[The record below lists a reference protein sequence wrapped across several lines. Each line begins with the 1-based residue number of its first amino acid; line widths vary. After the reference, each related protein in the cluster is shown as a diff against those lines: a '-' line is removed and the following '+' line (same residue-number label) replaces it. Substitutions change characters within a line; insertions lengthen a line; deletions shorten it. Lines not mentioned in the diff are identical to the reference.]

1 VEASRYE
8 VPGSQWAEFFAPRAQ
23 ERITLGNVTLEQLKD
38 RFTDPRTPTLPISV
52 DEYLDWLGREV
63 LPYTVNVSSQK
74 FIGHMTSALP
84 DFMPE
89 LSALVSRL
97 NQNMVKVETSK
108 SLTLLER
115 QMLAMLH
122 REFFGGVECRDRIQD
137 PSHVFGLVV
146 SGGSSANITALWNAR
161 NRSLL
166 GLGFTKAEIRE
177 CGAFELLR
185 QRGYEGF
192 AIVTS
197 PLAHYSIRKAASL
210 LGIGE
215 RDVLLLR
222 QDAAQRAD
230 SADIE
235 VKLELSRK
243 RRLLVIAI
251 IGIAGATETGTIDN
265 LEEMGKIAARHRVHF
280 HVDAAWGGALIF
292 SDKYRKLLEGIH
304 HADTITLCPHKQLY
318 VPQGI
323 SLCLFKDS
331 QAVHAS
337 SVHSAYQGRHGSFD
351 FGQYTLEG
359 SRPALFLCL
368 HAMFC
373 IVSRRGIGAL
383 VEQGIE
389 TARFM
394 ADLIEKHQAFQLIGT
409 PEINILNYRYLPRHL
424 RHKTS
429 HSPKEN
435 RVISEAVTRIQ
446 ERQFLQGRT
455 FVSRTEILSARH
467 CGERITVFRVVIAN
481 PLTTHQDLR
490 DALTEQLEIAA
501 EAEMET
507 HAEGISS

>member
-1 VEASRYE
+1 MEASCCE
-8 VPGSQWAEFFAPRAQ
+8 VSAPDLAEFFGAHLQ
-23 ERITLGNVTLEQLKD
+23 ERVTLGNVTLDQLKE
-38 RFTDPRTPTLPISV
+38 RFTDPRSPTLPISV

-63 LPYTVNVSSQK
+63 LPYAVNVSSKK

-89 LSALVSRL
+89 LSALVARL

-108 SLTLLER
+108 SLTFLER
-115 QMLAMLH
+115 QLVAMLH
-122 REFFGGVECRDRIQD
+122 REFFPGAERRERIQD
-137 PSHVFGLVV
+137 PGHVFGLVV

-166 GLGFTKAEIRE
+166 ALGLTKAEILE
-177 CGAFELLR
+177 CGAYELLR

-192 AIVTS
+192 AIITS

-215 RDVLLLR
+215 RNVLHLK

-235 VKLELSRK
+235 AKLEVCRN
-243 RRLLVIAI
+243 RRLLVLAI
-251 IGIAGATETGTIDN
+251 VGIAGATETGTIDP
-265 LEEMGKIAARHRVHF
+265 LEEMGRIAARHGTHF

-292 SDKYRKLLEGIH
+292 SDKHRRLLEGIQ

-331 QAVHAS
+331 QSVHAS

-368 HAMFC
+368 HAMLC
-373 IVSRRGIGAL
+373 IVSKRGIGAL
-383 VEQGIE
+383 VDQGIE
-389 TARFM
+389 ATRFM
-394 ADLIEKHQAFQLIGT
+394 ADIIERHPAFQLIGA
-409 PEINILNYRYLPRHL
+409 PEINILNYRYVPRHL
-424 RHKTS
+424 RHKSS
-429 HSPKEN
+429 HSPEEN
-435 RVISEAVTRIQ
+435 RVISEAVKVIQ
-446 ERQFLQGRT
+446 ERQFLQGKT

-467 CGERITVFRVVIAN
+467 CSEKITVFRVVIAN

-490 DALTEQLEIAA
+490 DTLAEQLEIAA
-501 EAEMET
+501 ETET
-507 HAEGISS
+507 HAEEMSS